1 MDPTPIKVNNR
12 FATAYDTAKALGV
25 PASRTDQLIEIA
37 RQTMSSSV
45 SKKKT
50 RRKNA
55 ATSVKRAKAKASKA
69 RR

>member
-1 MDPTPIKVNNR
+1 MTPIKVNNR

-25 PASRTDQLIEIA
+25 PASRTDELIEIA
-37 RQTMSSSV
+37 RHTMSSSLA
-45 SKKKT
+45 KKKA

-55 ATSVKRAKAKASKA
+55 ATSVRRAKAKTSKA